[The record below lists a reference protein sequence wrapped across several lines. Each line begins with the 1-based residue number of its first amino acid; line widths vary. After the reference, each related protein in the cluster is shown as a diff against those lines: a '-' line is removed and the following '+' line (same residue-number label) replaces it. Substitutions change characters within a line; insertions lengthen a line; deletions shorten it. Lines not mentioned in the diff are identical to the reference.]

1 MRDHV
6 IRCILS
12 DIPAQISGVV
22 WAPITETTDGYIL
35 NDGIFDDGTNSQ
47 VSTLTI
53 SAENLVKLKSSAAFR
68 TFTCNITVGSNAAE
82 ISAVK
87 NITIINP
94 SKITVF

>member
-22 WAPITETTDGYIL
+22 WTPITGTTDGYIL
-35 NDGIFDDGTNSQ
+35 NDGIFDDETNSQ

-53 SAENLVKLKSSAAFR
+53 SAENLVKLKSTVASR
-68 TFTCNITVGSNAAE
+68 TFTCNITVGSNGAG